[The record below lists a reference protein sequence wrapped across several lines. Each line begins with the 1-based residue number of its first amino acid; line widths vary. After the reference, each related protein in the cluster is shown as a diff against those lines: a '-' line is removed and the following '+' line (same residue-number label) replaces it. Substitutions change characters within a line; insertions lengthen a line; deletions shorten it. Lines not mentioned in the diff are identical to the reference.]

1 MDDLIERL
9 VGMTIGAALGFW
21 YLSVRRSPAK
31 VSLYFFPLAIICVL
45 LGLTSDVG
53 IVIIVYTAFAGLFI
67 LSTVVHLMARND
79 EKSVKDVSDWTTSL
93 LVLMWGTSA
102 LTLGMDYPN
111 TKQVFDSL
119 IIGVVAAFLAY
130 VFRSRGDGTAA

>member
-9 VGMTIGAALGFW
+9 MRMTIGAALGFW

-31 VSLYFFPLAIICVL
+31 VSFYFFALAIICVL

-67 LSTVVHLMARND
+67 LSTIVHLMARND

-93 LVLMWGTSA
+93 LVLMFGTSA

-111 TKQVFDSL
+111 TKKAFDPL
-119 IIGVVAAFLAY
+119 IIGIVAAFLAY
-130 VFRSRGDGTAA
+130 VFRPRGDGSAA